1 MSGPGGG
8 GRRGVPR
15 LREGDSVAC
24 TYRGH
29 GVVLAMGCALDRSF
43 AEILGRAGGL
53 CGGIGGSMHLA
64 DLSLGVI
71 GSNAIVGGH
80 LPIVVG
86 AALAAQYLGTG
97 AVSVAFFGDGATN
110 IGAFHES
117 CNLASIW
124 KLPVVFV
131 LENNH
136 YGEYSPLATTTP
148 LERLADRAVSYAM
161 PGVYVDGNDVAAVR
175 AVTREAVALARAGLG
190 PTLIEADTYR
200 QEGHSR
206 SDPASYRPP
215 GELEEWIKRDPI
227 VRLAQ
232 SVRDAGLAG
241 EQDLAELG
249 QRALSDVRAAEDRA
263 LGWPEPEP
271 EARLANVYS

>member
-1 MSGPGGG
+1 MAV
-8 GRRGVPR
+8 GVCAS
-15 LREGDSVAC
+15 REGDSVAC

-110 IGAFHES
+110 IGGFHES

-148 LERLADRAVSYAM
+148 LERLAGEPLVTPCRAFTWTATTWRRCARSRVRPSHSLGGTRTDPDRSRHVST
-161 PGVYVDGNDVAAVR
+161 GR
-175 AVTREAVALARAGLG
+175 ALAPTQRATDPRESSKSRSSVTRSCASLRACA
-190 PTLIEADTYR
+190 TR
-200 QEGHSR
+200 
-206 SDPASYRPP
+206 
-215 GELEEWIKRDPI
+215 
-227 VRLAQ
+227 
-232 SVRDAGLAG
+232 
-241 EQDLAELG
+241 
-249 QRALSDVRAAEDRA
+249 
-263 LGWPEPEP
+263 GWP
-271 EARLANVYS
+271 ANKISPSWANGR